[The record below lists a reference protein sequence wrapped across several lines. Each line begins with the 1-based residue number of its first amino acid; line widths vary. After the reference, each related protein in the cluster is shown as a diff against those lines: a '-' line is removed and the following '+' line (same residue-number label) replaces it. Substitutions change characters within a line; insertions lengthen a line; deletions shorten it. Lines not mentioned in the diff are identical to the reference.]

1 MLHSVARRASAGPGQ
16 GMTQTS
22 DKGWLR
28 RGLLAAGLSLSA
40 LPQIGVAQILNA
52 QAAKQIEPDGKK
64 GIRLAAREDPGQ
76 RMTVEVMIDDQGP
89 FRFVVDT
96 AAERSVL
103 SDDVAAR
110 LGLTAGPSVMVSGIA
125 RRISAPTVAVR
136 ELAFGPFRR
145 QGMKLPVLP
154 RASVMSD
161 GYLGLDAIDGT
172 RVTFDFANRAIR
184 IEEAGREHSGDG
196 AEARPDVTHVRARG
210 SGGYLRVMDC
220 LADSVAAIAFID
232 TGAEVSIGNIS
243 LMNALAA
250 RNKIFAPQAN
260 VILTGVTGGEITGQ
274 AVPIG
279 RIRLQNLA
287 FTNGTLIIADVPDF
301 TLWKVRQRPA
311 LLIGMDYLRQFAS
324 VTLDYRARDIRFELS
339 AAPPQAL
346 PGVSIEV
353 AV

>member
-1 MLHSVARRASAGPGQ
+1 
-16 GMTQTS
+16 MTHTT
-22 DKGWLR
+22 DKGWPR
-28 RGLLAAGLSLSA
+28 RGLLAAGLSLGA
-40 LPQIGVAQILNA
+40 LPHMGMAQILNA
-52 QAAKQIEPDGKK
+52 QAAKQVEPDGGK

-76 RMTVEVMIDDQGP
+76 RMTVEVMIDGQGP

-110 LGLTAGPSVMVSGIA
+110 LGLKVGPSVMVSGIA

-136 ELAFGPFRR
+136 EVAFGPFRR

-172 RVTFDFANRAIR
+172 RVTFDFANHAIR
-184 IEEAGREHSGDG
+184 IEEAGDI
-196 AEARPDVTHVRARG
+196 AEATQPDVTHVRARG
-210 SGGYLRVMDC
+210 NGGYLRVMDC

-243 LMNALAA
+243 LMNALAV
-250 RNKIFAPQAN
+250 RNKIFAAQAN
-260 VILTGVTGGEITGQ
+260 VVLTGVTGGEITGQ

-287 FTNGTLIIADVPDF
+287 FTNGTLIIANVPDF
-301 TLWKVRQRPA
+301 ILWKVRQRPA
-311 LLIGMDYLRQFAS
+311 LLIGMDYLRQFAT
-324 VTLDYRARDIRFELS
+324 VTLDYRAKDIRFELS

-346 PGVSIEV
+346 PGVSIETT
-353 AV
+353 A

>member
-1 MLHSVARRASAGPGQ
+1 
-16 GMTQTS
+16 MTQTT
-22 DKGWLR
+22 DKGWPR
-28 RGLLAAGLSLSA
+28 RGLLGAGLSLSV
-40 LPQIGVAQILNA
+40 LPQVGMAQILNA

-76 RMTVEVMIDDQGP
+76 RMTVEVMIDGQGP

-103 SDDVAAR
+103 SDDVVAR

-125 RRISAPTVAVR
+125 RRISAPTVSVR
-136 ELAFGPFRR
+136 EVAFGPFRR

-172 RVTFDFANRAIR
+172 RVTFDFANHAIR
-184 IEEAGREHSGDG
+184 IEEADRVEHTRDG

-232 TGAEVSIGNIS
+232 TGAEVSIGNVS
-243 LMNALAA
+243 LMNAMAM
-250 RNKIFAPQAN
+250 RNKIFAPQAI
-260 VILTGVTGGEITGQ
+260 VTLTGVTGGEITGQ
-274 AVPIG
+274 AVPVG

-287 FTNGTLIIADVPDF
+287 FTNGTLIIANVPDF

-324 VTLDYRARDIRFELS
+324 VTLDYRAKDIRFELS
-339 AAPPQAL
+339 AAPPQVL
-346 PGVSIEV
+346 PGVSIE
-353 AV
+353 AVV